1 LVRKAGFCI
10 SQVISG
16 KDRLQNDLQ
25 SVEWDVKPYYTY
37 IGGLHISVTW
47 PYHGHVLCSKDRTVS
62 SYSYQCF

>member
-1 LVRKAGFCI
+1 MKAGFCI

-37 IGGLHISVTW
+37 IGGLHISVT
-47 PYHGHVLCSKDRTVS
+47 
-62 SYSYQCF
+62 